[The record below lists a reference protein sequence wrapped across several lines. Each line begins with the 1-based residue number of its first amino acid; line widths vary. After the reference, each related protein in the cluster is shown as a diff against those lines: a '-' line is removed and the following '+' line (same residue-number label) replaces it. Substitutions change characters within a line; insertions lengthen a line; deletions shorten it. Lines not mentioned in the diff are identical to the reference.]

1 MLQALG
7 FMDRS
12 RLPHLSV
19 HELVFYLLALV
30 QELGRRFPWTVR
42 DTPAPPDF
50 PPPGGTDQEAPED
63 PVACTGKCIV
73 CRSACIRLQPGH
85 KHCKCRAHLHWR

>member
-1 MLQALG
+1 
-7 FMDRS
+7 MDRS

-63 PVACTGKCIV
+63 PVACTGKCICV
-73 CRSACIRLQPGH
+73 S
-85 KHCKCRAHLHWR
+85 KCLHSVATWT